1 MDLWNFCK
9 VWTLK
14 SCPKALL
21 LICFYWRKGK
31 NGAHVC
37 SASLTAASSCVC
49 RVQRCL
55 GDMEITVPK
64 SGDERGSGHR
74 SSQVTRLWSCN
85 MTEKYVFCYF
95 QFSIK
100 RKSVKKNE
108 SRKEPQHSWLLS
120 QCRSQRHGL
129 ITVLSSFG
137 NWNVRHLRVKY
148 REEWQAC
155 SKPSQMMVRQGLC
168 PSEHLPWTQRVLGT
182 EHLILPSLG
191 YIF

>member
-21 LICFYWRKGK
+21 LICFYWRQGK

-37 SASLTAASSCVC
+37 SASSPAGSSCVR

-55 GDMEITVPK
+55 GNMGVTVPK
-64 SGDERGSGHR
+64 SGDKRDCGHR

-85 MTEKYVFCYF
+85 MTEKYMFYYF

-100 RKSVKKNE
+100 RVKTIKVKK
-108 SRKEPQHSWLLS
+108 S
-120 QCRSQRHGL
+120 HGIHDFCL
-129 ITVLSSFG
+129 DVPHKATVLSSFG
-137 NWNVRHLRVKY
+137 NWNVRHPRVKY
-148 REEWQAC
+148 HEEWQAC
-155 SKPSQMMVRQGLC
+155 SKPSQKMVRQGLC
-168 PSEHLPWTQRVLGT
+168 HSEQLLWTQRILST
-182 EHLILPSLG
+182 KHLLFPSLR